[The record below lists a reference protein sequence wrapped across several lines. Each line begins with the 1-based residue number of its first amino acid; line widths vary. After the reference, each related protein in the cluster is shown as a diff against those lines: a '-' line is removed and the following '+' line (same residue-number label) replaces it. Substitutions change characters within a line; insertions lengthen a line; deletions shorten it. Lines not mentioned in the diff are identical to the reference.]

1 MQAQG
6 AQNHMIRGIICALIG
21 ATCWGFS
28 GTCAQML
35 MDLQGVP
42 VFWITCVRLL
52 GAALLFFI
60 VIMVRDRRALAA
72 VLRDWRS
79 LVAIFAFALLGV
91 LLTQISYLS
100 AISYTNAGTGTVL
113 ERLGLIVIMCY
124 MCVRTRR
131 LPRLKEFLG
140 LVLAIGGTFV
150 IATQGDFGN
159 LAIAPEGLFWGLVS
173 GFALACYT
181 LIPVKV
187 LEKWGAI
194 IVTGL
199 AMFSGGSVATV
210 LIQPWTIPVELT
222 AGVVG
227 GMVAIILVGTLGAYI
242 FYLQGITDAGPV
254 KASLI
259 GCVEPIS
266 ATFFACVWLGTEITA
281 WDILGCAM
289 IIGMVFMVTQRTPS
303 TAKVPAAEGAWSPT
317 EGITSPEGVGA
328 SELCEQENDQ
338 TDAPIFRGRAS
349 VLGYLTS
356 RSAELDDVQ
365 AMEGILADGRALL
378 ASQGVKQGLK
388 HYPSSQRLMRSIK
401 EGDCYIV
408 QDEKGNTIGLFNVT
422 LTGDPWYDK
431 IYDGSWQSNS
441 SSQAATYGVLRW
453 MTVKASARRSGV
465 GMFIL
470 GEADRIARAAGK
482 TSMRADSYE
491 GNVPVHRL
499 LLHHGYELCGTIRAE
514 TQFEGPKKRVCF
526 ERLL

>member
-1 MQAQG
+1 MQVQG
-6 AQNHMIRGIICALIG
+6 AQKHMVRGIVCAMIG
-21 ATCWGFS
+21 AICWGFS

-35 MDLQGVP
+35 MDFQGVP

-52 GAALLFFI
+52 GAALLFFV

-79 LVAIFAFALLGV
+79 LAAIFGFALFGV

-113 ERLGLIVIMCY
+113 ERLGLIVIMFY

-131 LPRLKEFLG
+131 LPKVREFLG
-140 LVLAIGGTFV
+140 LLLAIGGTFV

-159 LAIAPEGLFWGLVS
+159 LSIAPEGLFWGIIS

-199 AMFSGGSVATV
+199 AMFSGGTVATAV
-210 LIQPWTIPVELT
+210 IQPWTISIEMT
-222 AGVVG
+222 DGIIG
-227 GMVAIILVGTLGAYI
+227 GMIAIILIGTLGAYI
-242 FYLQGITDAGPV
+242 FYLQGVTDAGPV

-266 ATFFACVWLGTEITA
+266 ATFFACVWLGTQITG

-289 IIGMVFMVTQRTPS
+289 IVGMVFLVTQRE
-303 TAKVPAAEGAWSPT
+303 PAAQPLAVLE
-317 EGITSPEGVGA
+317 ETSDTDVEMPKPLMASIA
-328 SELCEQENDQ
+328 SEEQDDAAY
-338 TDAPIFRGRAS
+338 TDPPIFQGRAS

-356 RSAELDDVQ
+356 RQAVDSDV
-365 AMEGILADGRALL
+365 EVLGNILADGRDLL
-378 ASQGVKQGLK
+378 TSMGVKRGLK
-388 HYPSSQRLMRSIK
+388 HYPSMRRLVRSI
-401 EGDCYIV
+401 EEQDCYV
-408 QDEKGNTIGLFNVT
+408 VEDEQKNIIGLFNVT
-422 LTGDPWYDK
+422 LTGDSWYDT
-431 IYDGSWQSNS
+431 IYHGSWRSES

-453 MTVKASARRSGV
+453 VTVKASARRSGV

-470 GEADRIARAAGK
+470 GEADRIARAAGME
-482 TSMRADSYE
+482 SMRADTYE
-491 GNVPVHRL
+491 GNTPAQRIL
-499 LLHHGYELCGTIRAE
+499 LRHGYEMCGTILAE
-514 TQFEGPKKRVCF
+514 AQFEGPKRRVCF